1 MVRHRNELRVPALE
15 VHQGSHR
22 VYSFAIDGKKL
33 RSFTAVARIR
43 RSADFGIEGYQRP
56 EELSHVAAIRS
67 YLESPDPLMPNS
79 LVVAFDSRVRFEPAG
94 RRRRRRVGT
103 RWGTLV
109 IPVNESWE
117 EIDKPGWLVDGQQR
131 CAAVNDAAVDFFPF
145 LVGAFISD
153 SIDEHRL
160 QFLLVNS
167 AKPLRREL
175 IDELLPVAVGE
186 VPLPL
191 RRRRFPTYLVELLNH
206 EPDSPF
212 RGRIRTLST
221 PDGVVKSNAV
231 RRMVENSLS
240 DGVLHDYR
248 DPEGGGDARAMVRLL
263 VAYWSAVA
271 TVFDKAWRL
280 PPRRSR
286 LTHSVGIV
294 SLGFVMDGL
303 VEAHGVLSAEEF
315 AQRLAPLRSVCHWTS
330 GTWVFRHDQRR
341 SWSELRNLGED
352 TRLLTDHLM
361 IHIGLRDPRGPESSA
376 YPGLLKTSKFER

>member
-1 MVRHRNELRVPALE
+1 MVRHRNELRLPALE
-15 VHQGSHR
+15 VHQGPHR
-22 VYSFAIDGKKL
+22 VYSFAVDGKKL

-67 YLESPDPLMPNS
+67 YLESRDPLMPNS
-79 LVVAFDSRVRFEPAG
+79 LVVAFDSRVRFEPA
-94 RRRRRRVGT
+94 RRRHRRREVGT

-109 IPVNESWE
+109 IPVDESWE

-131 CAAVNDAAVDFFPF
+131 CAAVNDAAVESFPF

-153 SIDEHRL
+153 SVDEHRL

-221 PDGVVKSNAV
+221 PDGIVKSNAV
-231 RRMVENSLS
+231 RRMIENSLS
-240 DGVLHDYR
+240 DGVLYDYR
-248 DPEGGGDARAMVRLL
+248 DMEGGGDVRAMVRLL

-271 TVFDKAWRL
+271 TVFEEAWRL

-294 SLGFVMDGL
+294 SLGVVMDGL
-303 VEAHGVLSAEEF
+303 VEAHGVLSTEEF

-330 GTWVFRHDQRR
+330 GTWVFRHGQHR
-341 SWSELRNLGED
+341 SWSELRNLSED

-361 IHIGLRDPRGPESSA
+361 IHIGLRHPLGQQSSA
-376 YPGLLKTSKFER
+376 DPGLPIEQFER